1 MGGSLKTCALGI
13 LRRTRS
19 ISSGSVVPEV
29 VVWKA
34 EGELVVWAGAVEVV
48 GSCLSVVDDFV
59 RAAARFSMVVA
70 VVVYDELKLSR

>member
-1 MGGSLKTCALGI
+1 
-13 LRRTRS
+13 
-19 ISSGSVVPEV
+19 VPEV

-34 EGELVVWAGAVEVV
+34 EGELVVWAGAVEVG